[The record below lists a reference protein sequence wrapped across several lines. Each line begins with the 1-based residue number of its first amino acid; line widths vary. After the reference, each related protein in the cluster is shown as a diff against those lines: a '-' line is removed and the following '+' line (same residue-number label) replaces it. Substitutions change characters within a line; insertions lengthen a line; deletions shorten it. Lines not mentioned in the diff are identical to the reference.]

1 MLKQKL
7 NSLISSR
14 VFCIIIAVVLAVLI
28 WLYVVDKENP
38 NVSATI
44 SGIDVEFIGEDDI
57 LADRQLMI
65 IDGAEQTISLKLMG
79 KRSDIAKL
87 DKANI
92 GVTVDLKDV
101 RISGVTEKVYTIT
114 FPKGVNPDDVYIL
127 EKNPETVIL
136 NIGQIVTK
144 RIPVTGTYDGGT
156 KEGYMAEPMEY
167 SPEYITISGPEEI
180 ITTVS
185 YAKVELERENVSKTI
200 KTEVEFTLM
209 NYNDQPVVSDEII
222 ADTDTVSITLPVLTV
237 KEVPIT
243 VEYTPGGGVAKEDV
257 VQTLSVDSVTLA
269 GDAAL
274 LDGLNQLSVGPID
287 LASFVSSTTVDLPI
301 PIPNDVTNL
310 TGVSTVNV
318 KVEIRGFEARK
329 MSATNI
335 VLRNVSEGYE
345 AKPITQS
352 LDVTVRAP
360 AEVIN
365 LISSTNIQIASDLS
379 DIGNATGTYTVNA
392 IVSVLG
398 YGDAGVVGDYKV
410 VVSIEEE
417 PEEEPEEPGEEGEN
431 DAPASQ
437 NR

>member
-101 RISGVTEKVYTIT
+101 RISGLTEKVYTIT

-200 KTEVEFTLM
+200 KADVEFTLM
-209 NYNDQPVVSDEII
+209 NYNDQPVVSDEIT
-222 ADTDTVSITLPVLTV
+222 ADTDTVSVTLPVLTV

-287 LASFVSSTTVDLPI
+287 LASFVSSATLELPI

-310 TGVSTVNV
+310 TGKSTVTV

-335 VLRNVSEGYE
+335 VLRNVSEGYV

-365 LISSTNIQIASDLS
+365 LISSTNLQIVADLS

-392 IVSVLG
+392 TVSVLG

-417 PEEEPEEPGEEGEN
+417 PEKEPGEEGEN
-431 DAPASQ
+431 EASASQ